1 MNSEGF
7 LKSHGVYPS
16 QQAYPVI
23 ESSKVRAFIQG
34 SLAGTTNI
42 NSVQPGGE
50 LKLNLG
56 NDKHL
61 IISSTKVL
69 AQNQGK
75 EEDKSTWFVT
85 DKKKYHVK
93 VEELAFSVQV
103 QSKRCLKNYH
113 TFILYYI
120 ILYISIT

>member
-56 NDKHL
+56 SDKHL
-61 IISSTKVL
+61 IISSTTIL

-103 QSKRCLKNYH
+103 QSTHKNKIIICFY
-113 TFILYYI
+113 YYI
-120 ILYISIT
+120 IYQ